1 MTVYAFLAI
10 LLESLVSDTDKQS
23 STTIKILYYITSN
36 FLSVFYIHPAIDIR
50 WQKARI
56 WPGRIFVGGDRALHW
71 NSPNTNL
78 HATSCCILFR

>member
-56 WPGRIFVGGDRALHW
+56 
-71 NSPNTNL
+71 
-78 HATSCCILFR
+78 